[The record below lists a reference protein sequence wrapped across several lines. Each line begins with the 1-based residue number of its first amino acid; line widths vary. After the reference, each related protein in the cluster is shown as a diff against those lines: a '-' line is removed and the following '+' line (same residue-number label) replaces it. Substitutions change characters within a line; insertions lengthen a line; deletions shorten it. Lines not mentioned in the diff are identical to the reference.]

1 MSLQQ
6 EMRARP
12 VFWIGTIFVLFLI
25 AIFLR
30 IGDFIDFSR
39 DTLQSF
45 GLLKSQA
52 FRLAEYTN
60 RSNFTDNLTR
70 MAWRRMHW
78 GRLAA
83 RRVHDEAPLA
93 DIDSAWSAYIN
104 AAADWN
110 AEVMIF
116 IVGLDRYYDR
126 TRRPYFEDNILPLF
140 AKYDEA
146 LGNVRRSKMMRKLR
160 ASQTPDETDRAE
172 FEHLYREV
180 TSGYDAL
187 NIAMYDFASISRHEG
202 RRRNRP

>member
-1 MSLQQ
+1 MSLHQ
-6 EMRARP
+6 EMRRRP
-12 VFWIGTIFVLFLI
+12 VFWVGIVSVLFFV

-39 DTLQSF
+39 DTLQNF
-45 GLLKSQA
+45 GLLKSQP

-83 RRVHDEAPLA
+83 KRIQDEAPLG

-104 AAADWN
+104 ATADWN

-116 IVGLDRYYDR
+116 IIGLEKYYDLA
-126 TRRPYFEDNILPLF
+126 RRLYFEDSVLPLF
-140 AKYDEA
+140 AGFDEA
-146 LGNVRRSKMMRKLR
+146 LGNVRRSQVMRKLR
-160 ASQTPDETDRAE
+160 ASQTPNEADRAE
-172 FEHLYREV
+172 FDRLYMGV

-187 NIAMYDFASISRHEG
+187 NIAMYDFANIP
-202 RRRNRP
+202 RRQR